1 MDEEIGGLLPNARLG
16 CFVQYKDKFLDAI
29 MIQEGAQVIKPDSIS
44 VPLEDGAPGS
54 DPRLVLIVKDI
65 QNDEPYAGSVSIPR
79 SILLEGTLGQTY
91 DQWITLFDDQGDD
104 EYDGALGIQD
114 DEEPR
119 VRLQFTVTEAA
130 QPSALAKADRK
141 SAAARK
147 QAPAAA
153 GQPDKS
159 YMQPIHNL
167 RSERDRAA
175 SGDKTKPVPEAR
187 KPAPPKPLSSAAAER
202 APAQPT
208 KSPAAAQAARES
220 GGARRQLTNF
230 TAEGPG
236 QMIKIAEIQK
246 VLDENNDKRQNVKF
260 LKDLLDRQLNSLVS
274 NLKYMQ
280 NNNSEIE
287 LETIKRLQLVEQFGV
302 DASRGLAQAN
312 VQNVQIKQDI
322 ADQAKRHQEALAAQ
336 EAEKGNLRNELQD
349 LERQLAQLKLKM
361 SEAQNA
367 HSDAVVT
374 QQDMLV
380 EELNDLGRAVPG
392 QASRFSPRKLEH
404 NESARQGFQKL
415 LETQHEQAMQLRDLK
430 RQVPALALDF
440 ENELDLAVGSNDLK
454 VQRIAEL
461 QGEVAAMIDEKRS
474 LEQLRELEN
483 QKASKLGFEKEQLL
497 ERVDQLK
504 EEYAQVVESGDQHF
518 NEFIENINNQVQ
530 EEQQLSQ
537 EINLMANKSNIILNA
552 KLNANKVDFERLR
565 NLATTLGTNLEQV
578 IAAQDAARDQIV
590 GTKKEAHQ
598 GLEAIRECMR
608 CNIGEDQ
615 KPLAENLTQLEHTCK
630 LLDEKDAELYKELM
644 PQKDEVQKRYLANQ
658 VSNGLRMIMY
668 SDKVDIEQ
676 HIEFNKS
683 GMEKLQQMTNSHQ
696 QLIEDQQHSKAEQEK
711 AIRQMDAQIA
721 LLKNE
726 KQDILDQ
733 IEEHKRELVRLRAL
747 QEERKADIAELEGRI
762 SDLDLQ
768 LDKLYEEMERIEE
781 EIAAKDELLKELQR
795 KLNSIMPKKK

>member
-1 MDEEIGGLLPNARLG
+1 MDEEIGGSLPNARLG

-29 MIQEGAQVIKPDSIS
+29 MIQEGAQAIKPDSIS

-91 DQWITLFDDQGDD
+91 DQWITLFDDQADD
-104 EYDGALGIQD
+104 EYDGALGVQD

-119 VRLQFTVTEAA
+119 VRFQFTVTEAA
-130 QPSALAKADRK
+130 PATPAAKAERK
-141 SAAARK
+141 TAAARK
-147 QAPAAA
+147 QPPAAA

-167 RSERDRAA
+167 KSERDRGA
-175 SGDKTKPVPEAR
+175 SGEKAKPVTEQKR
-187 KPAPPKPLSSAAAER
+187 PALSKPLTSAAEKVPVAPTKSAAA
-202 APAQPT
+202 AQGA
-208 KSPAAAQAARES
+208 KDSSA
-220 GGARRQLTNF
+220 ARRQLTNF

-236 QMIKIAEIQK
+236 HMTKIAEIQQ

-260 LKDLLDRQLNSLVS
+260 LKDLLDRQLNALVS
-274 NLKYMQ
+274 NLKFMQ

-302 DASRGLAQAN
+302 DASKGLAQAN

-322 ADQAKRHQEALAAQ
+322 ADQATRHEAALGAQ
-336 EAEKGNLRNELQD
+336 EGEKANLRKELQD
-349 LERQLAQLKLKM
+349 LEAQLAQLKVKM
-361 SEAQNA
+361 HEAQNS
-367 HSDAVVT
+367 HSDAVVS

-380 EELNDLGRAVPG
+380 EELNDLGRPAPG
-392 QASRFSPRKLEH
+392 LTSRFSPRKLEQ
-404 NESARQGFQKL
+404 NENARDGYQKL
-415 LETQHEQAMQLRDLK
+415 IEAQHEQTMQLRDLK
-430 RQVPALALDF
+430 RQVPALAIDF
-440 ENELDLAVGSNDLK
+440 ENELDLAVGANDLRA
-454 VQRIAEL
+454 QRNAEL
-461 QGEVAAMIDEKRS
+461 QGEVATLAEEKRT
-474 LEQLRELEN
+474 LDLLRELES
-483 QKASKLGFEKEQLL
+483 QKRSKLSFEKEQLL

-518 NEFIENINNQVQ
+518 NEYIENINNQVQ

-537 EINLMANKSNIILNA
+537 EINLMAYKSNLILKA
-552 KLNANKVDFERLR
+552 KLDANKVDFERLR
-565 NLATTLGTNLEQV
+565 NLATTLGTNLEQT

-590 GTKKEAHQ
+590 TTKKEAHQ

-615 KPLAENLTQLEHTCK
+615 KPLVENLTQLEHTCQ
-630 LLDEKDAELYKELM
+630 LLDEKDAELYKQLM

-683 GMEKLQQMTNSHQ
+683 GMEKLQQMTHSHQ
-696 QLIEDQQHSKAEQEK
+696 QLIDDQRHSKAEQEK
-711 AIRQMDAQIA
+711 AIRQMDDQIA

-726 KQDILDQ
+726 KQDVLNQ
-733 IEEHKRELVRLRAL
+733 IEDHKRELVRLRAL
-747 QEERKADIAELEGRI
+747 QKQREGEIADLEGRI
-762 SDLDLQ
+762 SELDQQ

-795 KLNSIMPKKK
+795 KLNSILPKKR